1 MAIKLDDFIIDRVIA
16 GVAEDFDGNLLYYL
30 SQLNDVSINI
40 TVESKDATDANGTLV
55 KRFYSGKQGELQ
67 ATNAMLNFNILAAQS
82 GSEKEIAT
90 SQNVI
95 NMPRI
100 ITVKAGQTVQLPG
113 YVDGNVIKVH
123 GLSTNGA
130 MGTEYTKG
138 TSASATA
145 YGLTSAGAFTAPTT
159 AAEDS
164 QFVVRYQRN
173 VTDGIKITNSAD
185 KFPDTCRLLF
195 KVIGV
200 EPCTADTVRAM
211 YLEIPSFQ
219 VSPEVDL
226 SLTTDAG
233 ISYNGTLQSDYCS
246 SDKALY
252 NIYFATDDD
261 EDL

>member
-1 MAIKLDDFIIDRVIA
+1 
-16 GVAEDFDGNLLYYL
+16 
-30 SQLNDVSINI
+30 
-40 TVESKDATDANGTLV
+40 
-55 KRFYSGKQGELQ
+55 
-67 ATNAMLNFNILAAQS
+67 MLNFNILAAQS

-90 SQNVI
+90 TAAPI
-95 NMPRI
+95 DMPRI
-100 ITVKAGQTVQLPG
+100 ITVKAGATTTLAG
-113 YVDGNVIKVH
+113 YKDGNTVKVH

-130 MGTEYTKG
+130 MGKEYTKG
-138 TSASATA
+138 TSPSATQYA
-145 YGLTSAGAFTAPTT
+145 LTSDGNFSAPTT
-159 AAEDS
+159 AAEDT
-164 QFVVRYQRN
+164 QFVVRYQRD